1 MNACDT
7 GENLRP
13 YDPVLLREAVAAGM
27 WTPPTDDDLEGHMQ
41 DNFDLRAAVALSKV
55 GR

>member
-1 MNACDT
+1 MDTSNT

-13 YDPVLLREAVAAGM
+13 YDPVLLREAVAGGM

-41 DNFDLRAAVALSKV
+41 DAYALRIAVALGKA